1 MLHELNWETPR
12 FPMVIQ
18 PGMRVNVR
26 YTISTSTHMPGESY
40 RRWFNSFWLCSCKSF
55 QALTD
60 SLSLL
65 TLHKHSRPLSVSDYG
80 KYLLLTCNNNKNHAS
95 LCCDERP
102 LVRPSM
108 TNTFPQ
114 RLSEVFQTSHEGTTT
129 EYTFVPLFVTFAL
142 FQGYKLEILNCK
154 IICVCLI
161 IIYPLFSRL
170 FTQHTHTQIHRIEML

>member
-1 MLHELNWETPR
+1 MLLELNWETPR
-12 FPMVIQ
+12 FPTVIQ

-80 KYLLLTCNNNKNHAS
+80 KYLLLTCNNNNNHAS

-102 LVRPSM
+102 LWGHPWQTLFLRDSVRSFKLHMRVPPL
-108 TNTFPQ
+108 N
-114 RLSEVFQTSHEGTTT
+114 
-129 EYTFVPLFVTFAL
+129 YTFVPLFVTFAL

-154 IICVCLI
+154 IICVFYISI
-161 IIYPLFSRL
+161 IF
-170 FTQHTHTQIHRIEML
+170 